1 MIRRPPR
8 STRTDTLFPYTTLF
22 RSPSE
27 DEPLTFHFL
36 VDHGHRHLDCAARDC
51 RFSAWPELRRCRW
64 LDQPGLEC
72 RDGDAD
78 RLVSVAGC
86 NLEHP
91 TPPAAALGAKP
102 NSYVIPNLFDIP
114 AYAGLPT
121 LAHLSIRWIVLPTA
135 ALNSTEEPL
144 VG

>member
-86 NLEHP
+86 HLEHQ
-91 TPPAAALGAKP
+91 TPLAAALGAKP
-102 NSYVIPNLFDIP
+102 TSSVIPTLFVIP
-114 AYAGLPT
+114 ANAGSSEALRVGT
-121 LAHLSIRWIVLPTA
+121 ECVTQCRSRWSPY
-135 ALNSTEEPL
+135 P
-144 VG
+144 